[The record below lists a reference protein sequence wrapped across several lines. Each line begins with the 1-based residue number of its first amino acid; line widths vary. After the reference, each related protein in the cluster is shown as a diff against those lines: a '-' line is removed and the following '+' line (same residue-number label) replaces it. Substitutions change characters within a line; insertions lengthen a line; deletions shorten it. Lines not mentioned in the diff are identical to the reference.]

1 MASYKLVVFSDS
13 TEEGNEGEY
22 NDWYTNQ
29 HLADVVDVPGF
40 VSAQRFKI
48 KTLVMGEFK
57 NKYMAIYNIESDDPQ
72 KVMDAMMARRG
83 NRPDGDQRG
92 ARQPIIA
99 IARCSRRSRRKSW
112 RRPTHRPATATQRTN
127 RGWA

>member
-29 HLADVVDVPGF
+29 HLKDVVAVPGF
-40 VSAQRFKI
+40 VSAQRFKL
-48 KTLVMGEFK
+48 KQLVMGGFK

-72 KVMDAMMARRG
+72 KVMDAMMERRG
-83 NRPDGDQRG
+83 TEAMLISDSLDVDNCDCALFETISAKVAAPSETV
-92 ARQPIIA
+92 A
-99 IARCSRRSRRKSW
+99 
-112 RRPTHRPATATQRTN
+112 
-127 RGWA
+127 

>member
-13 TEEGNEGEY
+13 TEDDNEDAY

-40 VSAQRFKI
+40 VSAQRFKV
-48 KTLVMGEFK
+48 KQLVMGEFK

-83 NRPDGDQRG
+83 TDQMVISE
-92 ARQPIIA
+92 ALDVDNCDCALFEVISQEVMA
-99 IARCSRRSRRKSW
+99 
-112 RRPTHRPATATQRTN
+112 PANA
-127 RGWA
+127 

>member
-29 HLADVVDVPGF
+29 HLDDVVAVPGF
-40 VSAQRFKI
+40 VSAQRFKL
-48 KTLVMGEFK
+48 KTMVMGEFK

-83 NRPDGDQRG
+83 TDQM
-92 ARQPIIA
+92 IISEA
-99 IARCSRRSRRKSW
+99 LDTDNCDCALFETISKEVFA
-112 RRPTHRPATATQRTN
+112 PGEAVA
-127 RGWA
+127 

>member
-13 TEEGNEGEY
+13 TEGGNEDEY

-48 KTLVMGEFK
+48 KQLVMGGFK

-83 NRPDGDQRG
+83 TDQM
-92 ARQPIIA
+92 IISEA
-99 IARCSRRSRRKSW
+99 LDVDNCDCALFEVISQEVMA
-112 RRPTHRPATATQRTN
+112 PANA
-127 RGWA
+127 

>member
-13 TEEGNEGEY
+13 TEAGNEDEY

-29 HLADVVDVPGF
+29 HLDDVVAVPGF
-40 VSAQRFKI
+40 VSAQRFKL

-57 NKYMAIYNIESDDPQ
+57 TKYMAIYNIESDDPQ

-83 NRPDGDQRG
+83 TDQM
-92 ARQPIIA
+92 IISEA
-99 IARCSRRSRRKSW
+99 LDVDNCDCALFETISKEVFA
-112 RRPTHRPATATQRTN
+112 PGETVA
-127 RGWA
+127 

>member
-1 MASYKLVVFSDS
+1 MPKAIMFVQSSPSSPDR
-13 TEEGNEGEY
+13 EDEY

-48 KTLVMGEFK
+48 KQLVMGEFK

-83 NRPDGDQRG
+83 TDQMVISE
-92 ARQPIIA
+92 ALDVDNCDCALFEVISQEVMA
-99 IARCSRRSRRKSW
+99 
-112 RRPTHRPATATQRTN
+112 PANA
-127 RGWA
+127 

>member
-1 MASYKLVVFSDS
+1 MLDNDRLENEMAKFKLVVL
-13 TEEGNEGEY
+13 TEPKAGREDEY

-83 NRPDGDQRG
+83 TDQMVISE
-92 ARQPIIA
+92 ALDTDNCDCALFETISQEVMA
-99 IARCSRRSRRKSW
+99 
-112 RRPTHRPATATQRTN
+112 PANA
-127 RGWA
+127 

>member
-13 TEEGNEGEY
+13 TEDDNEDEY

-83 NRPDGDQRG
+83 TDQMVISD
-92 ARQPIIA
+92 ALDTDNCDCALFETISQDVCA
-99 IARCSRRSRRKSW
+99 
-112 RRPTHRPATATQRTN
+112 PAHAP
-127 RGWA
+127 A